1 MHLQQLKGRPKQGM
15 WKGLHEWKV
24 YERGNFS
31 VKNGIWKEKGLD
43 LGAEPPSIKPFMRL
57 KANWCHAFWSTVLG
71 TFCLTFMT
79 FLSKPVLWGA
89 NFLSIPKKTR
99 LFKVPHFSLRP
110 STSSALR
117 YWRPSWFHI
126 YRRGG
131 RRGLSSP
138 PPPIRLS
145 TFILGTR
152 LTSGFKFL
160 KWEIS
165 LCFFQSFNYKIIT
178 LRKQEASG

>member
-1 MHLQQLKGRPKQGM
+1 M

-24 YERGNFS
+24 HETGDVS
-31 VKNGIWKEKGLD
+31 VKNGILKEKGLD

-57 KANWCHAFWSTVLG
+57 KANWCHAFSSTVLG
-71 TFCLTFMT
+71 TFCLTFT
-79 FLSKPVLWGA
+79 RFLSKPVLWGA

-99 LFKVPHFSLRP
+99 LFTVPHFSLRP

-126 YRRGG
+126 YRGGG

-138 PPPIRLS
+138 PPPTAKYIY
-145 TFILGTR
+145 
-152 LTSGFKFL
+152 SGNEVDFRL

-165 LCFFQSFNYKIIT
+165 LFFFQSFNYKIIT